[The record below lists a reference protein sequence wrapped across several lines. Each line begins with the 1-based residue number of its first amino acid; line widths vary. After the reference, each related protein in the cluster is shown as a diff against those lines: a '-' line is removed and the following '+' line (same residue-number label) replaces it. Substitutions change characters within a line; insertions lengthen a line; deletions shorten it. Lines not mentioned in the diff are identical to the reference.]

1 MVVLFEK
8 SKENSDLKNWRNDV
22 ETTFKVQLQILISD
36 ATQGIPLTFEAIIII
51 IIIIINL
58 KWLIANVIMLALNM
72 LLFLSQRFT

>member
-8 SKENSDLKNWRNDV
+8 PKENSDLKNWRNDV